1 MFESSFFTSL
11 IGFFIVLTPLVFF
24 HELGHYYAAIKSGVK
39 VESFSIGFG
48 PEIFGFTDKKNTRW
62 KFSLIPL
69 GGYVKM
75 KGELVNFS
83 NKILKNSFE
92 KDTFLHANLFSRF
105 FIVLSGPLANL
116 LLGLL
121 LITSLYVFHGRY
133 TTPPIINEIIDD
145 KPAMRAGLVSDD
157 KIISINK
164 IEIKDFIDIKKI
176 VENNPNNSL
185 SFDILR
191 NDNVITVTVIPSKF
205 YDEKLNKVVGR
216 IGVTAVEPQFK
227 TLSILSAVKFGFLDS
242 INITF
247 EWLKGIKALFVFEI
261 QKKDVLGP
269 IGIAKISGSSLDRGF
284 SSIIFLMAILS
295 INLGLINLLPIPA
308 LDGGYILLFTYELI
322 FRKPLSSKIQLYLL
336 KFGFLFILSL
346 MILVTAFDL
355 GL

>member
-1 MFESSFFTSL
+1 
-11 IGFFIVLTPLVFF
+11 
-24 HELGHYYAAIKSGVK
+24 
-39 VESFSIGFG
+39 
-48 PEIFGFTDKKNTRW
+48 
-62 KFSLIPL
+62 
-69 GGYVKM
+69 M

-133 TTPPIINEIIDD
+133 ITPPIINEIIDD
-145 KPAMRAGLVSDD
+145 KPAMRAGLLSDD

-164 IEIKDFIDIKKI
+164 KEIRDFIDIKKI

-191 NDNVITVTVIPSKF
+191 NDNVITITVIPSKF

-227 TLSILSAVKFGFLDS
+227 TLSILSA
-242 INITF
+242 
-247 EWLKGIKALFVFEI
+247 
-261 QKKDVLGP
+261 
-269 IGIAKISGSSLDRGF
+269 IGAISF
-284 SSIIFLMAILS
+284 CA
-295 INLGLINLLPIPA
+295 NL
-308 LDGGYILLFTYELI
+308 
-322 FRKPLSSKIQLYLL
+322 
-336 KFGFLFILSL
+336 
-346 MILVTAFDL
+346 
-355 GL
+355 